1 VSWALLLSSARR
13 STLETHKYP
22 SPLLPSA
29 FAELINSPLGQPLRL
44 LRPHPFP
51 AEMSPLHREGRL
63 RTCLSQPR
71 RYCELLT
78 QLPDRQVL
86 ILMLDAICHN
96 RGPCSSPSAIACRFR
111 QRGCQ
116 RGHRL
121 LGLCSRE
128 REVDQIT
135 SRIQRYQHDR
145 AIDGHSR
152 SNNVVDD
159 KAGACPSPTS
169 TYTFPAEQLSCRS
182 FDAELLGGGGIT
194 SQIEPR
200 PHCITIR
207 SSARGSMAGPSEPL
221 SDANIARASVRT
233 ILGNC
238 SSGKANVVLFRQIAE
253 HLLESCYKRSLS
265 L

>member
-1 VSWALLLSSARR
+1 
-13 STLETHKYP
+13 
-22 SPLLPSA
+22 
-29 FAELINSPLGQPLRL
+29 
-44 LRPHPFP
+44 
-51 AEMSPLHREGRL
+51 MSPLHREGRL
-63 RTCLSQPR
+63 RTCLGQPR

-96 RGPCSSPSAIACRFR
+96 RGPCSSPSAIACRLR

-135 SRIQRYQHDR
+135 SRIQRYQHDC
-145 AIDGHSR
+145 AIDGRSR

-159 KAGACPSPTS
+159 KGLGVCPSRLPQN
-169 TYTFPAEQLSCRS
+169 YTFPTEHLSCRS
-182 FDAELLGGGGIT
+182 FDVELLGGGIT
-194 SQIEPR
+194 SEIEPR

-238 SSGKANVVLFRQIAE
+238 SPRKANVVLFRQIAE
-253 HLLESCYKRSLS
+253 HLLKCCYKRSLS